1 MDKIKGLKEQAATL
15 SLYNTRDKLE
25 ELIHQA
31 EQEEISYT
39 SFLENVFNG
48 EIKYRHD
55 KAQAKRIKEAGFPY
69 PKYLHDFDLSFCKSL
84 TKKQFKQL
92 SELRLSM

>member
-1 MDKIKGLKEQAATL
+1 MDRIKELKEQAASL

-39 SFLENVFNG
+39 SFLENIFNG

-55 KAQAKRIKEAGFPY
+55 KAQAKRIKENWRMPGA
-69 PKYLHDFDLSFCKSL
+69 
-84 TKKQFKQL
+84 
-92 SELRLSM
+92 